1 VSRQERST
9 TDDPTAER
17 TADPLTHTPDGDG
30 PAREGPGAERLRQ
43 TDDILARTPDEHATT
58 PRRYD
63 QRTED
68 DPVMPSEDPSL
79 GTKI

>member
-1 VSRQERST
+1 MSRHERSK

-17 TADPLTHTPDGDG
+17 TADQSTQTASGV
-30 PAREGPGAERLRQ
+30 GAERNGPGVERNRQ
-43 TDDILARTPDEHATT
+43 VDDILARTPDEHATT